1 MSNNAFKDKYHAALH
16 TMLDAIV
23 FVNPTTFEIEDVN
36 AQAVQLTG
44 YSSEE
49 LLKEGLRLLDSNAKV
64 RQVLERAVKEKKQQI
79 LEFDLLTKQKESL
92 FVSMRVDFIDMEQ
105 RRHLVLVFQD
115 MTKIRKM
122 EEMIQKTVD
131 QKTQDLKL
139 ALETLQKSN
148 QLKSDFV
155 AMVSHEIRNPL
166 TVLKSTLAILNNSQL
181 AAKKREEI
189 LHIMMRHV
197 DHMIDI
203 SGDLLDVS
211 KIEAGVM
218 QYRLEKLSLYKLL
231 CGVAHHF
238 HSFEE
243 QCGVKLCVEC
253 PKDYFIYADELKTRQ
268 ILDNLVSNAFKATPR
283 GGKIILSGRALE
295 DSFTEIS
302 VSDTGCGI
310 EEDQMQHLF
319 KRFVRLKGP
328 GAQTKGT
335 GLGLSIVKSLVE
347 AQGGKIWAESELGKG
362 ATFRFT
368 LPATAVPVV
377 VLVDEDV
384 EFSEKVSKVLEEE
397 GYRVKQCHSAFR
409 GIEECQEM
417 KPHVVVLDLN
427 LSDLSGEKV
436 VDRLKEMPL
445 MKDLPFVFLTSQKV
459 EKSDEK
465 VKDIPVVYKSKWEY
479 ELLSILKKQLH
490 MQVQREIKP
499 GGVVD
504 EKNTIGG

>member
-1 MSNNAFKDKYHAALH
+1 MSHNAFKDKYQAAFH

-23 FVNPTTFEIEDVN
+23 FVNPTTFEVEDVN
-36 AQAVQLTG
+36 AQVTQLTG
-44 YSSEE
+44 YSAEE
-49 LLKEGLRLLDSNAKV
+49 LMKEGLKLLDSNSKV
-64 RQVLERAVKEKKQQI
+64 RQLLERTLQDKKQHV
-79 LEFDLLTKQKESL
+79 LEFDVLTKKKESL
-92 FVSMRVDFIDMEQ
+92 AVSMRVDFIEMEHH
-105 RRHLVLVFQD
+105 RHLILVFQD
-115 MTKIRKM
+115 ITKIRKM
-122 EEMIQKTVD
+122 EEAIQKTVD
-131 QKTQDLKL
+131 QKTQDLQL

-166 TVLKSTLAILNNSQL
+166 TVLKSTMVLINNSKL
-181 AAKKREEI
+181 GAKKREEVFQI
-189 LHIMMRHV
+189 MVRHI
-197 DHMIDI
+197 DQMIDI
-203 SGDLLDVS
+203 SNDLLDVS

-218 QYRLEKLSLYKLL
+218 QYHLEKLSLCKLL
-231 CGVAHHF
+231 CSMAHHY

-243 QCGVKLCVEC
+243 QCGIKLLVEC
-253 PKDYFIYADELKTRQ
+253 PKDYFIYADELKTKQ
-268 ILDNLVSNAFKATPR
+268 ILDNLISNAFKATPK
-283 GGKIILSGRALE
+283 GGKIILSARSLE
-295 DSFTEIS
+295 NSFMEIS
-302 VSDTGCGI
+302 VSDTGHGI
-310 EEDQMQHLF
+310 EKDNLQHLF

-328 GAQTKGT
+328 WAHIKGT

-347 AQGGKIWAESELGKG
+347 AQGGKIWAESEIGKG

-384 EFSEKVSKVLEEE
+384 EFSEKVSKLLEEE

-417 KPHVVVLDLN
+417 KPHVVVLDLK

-445 MKDLPFVFLTSQKV
+445 MKDLPFVFLISQEV
-459 EKSDEK
+459 EKPDEK

-479 ELLSILKKQLH
+479 ELLSILKKQLR

-499 GGVVD
+499 GGVYGKKD
-504 EKNTIGG
+504 IIS